1 MTTREHRRLPLIGLV
16 AALLAL
22 GGSAPAA
29 AQDETPAA
37 GFDPTARLPAHVH
50 VGSCEAPGEIAFSL
64 SEAGYG
70 LPVPLDPRATTPAT
84 DAAAVGQPGYGVAA
98 VSVTAVP
105 ASLDQLTG
113 GARTVDVHAA
123 AGGDAAEN
131 QLVCGSIGGFRNG
144 DDLVFG
150 LRERNG
156 SGYVGTAWAHDNRDG
171 TTTLALFLASG
182 LADQAPPAASEAPP
196 AATTTTTTST
206 TTSSAG
212 AGAAP
217 VVTAGE
223 PIPTV
228 IGDESIA
235 TDREALPEAAPSSLD
250 DLPDDI
256 EEATLPIAGGAFEVD
271 ELILRVDEPT
281 VLHVVNGDG
290 RPYLLAIGD
299 LLPASAIAADG
310 ITNVEFTTPNVR
322 TLEGALLDVDGEAVL
337 DTVRI
342 VIQAPGGVGP

>member
-22 GGSAPAA
+22 GGSVPAA

-37 GFDPTARLPAHVH
+37 GFDPTARFPAHVH
-50 VGSCEAPGEIAFSL
+50 AGSCDAPGEIAFSL

-70 LPVPLDPRATTPAT
+70 LPVPLDPRAATPAT
-84 DAAAVGQPGYGVAA
+84 DAAAIGQPGYGVAA

-113 GARTVDVHAA
+113 DARTVDVHAA

-131 QLVCGSIGGFRNG
+131 RLVCGSIGGFRNG

-182 LADQAPPAASEAPP
+182 LAGQAPP
-196 AATTTTTTST
+196 AATTTTS
-206 TTSSAG
+206 TSSAG

-217 VVTAGE
+217 EVSAGE

-228 IGDESIA
+228 TDDESIA

-271 ELILRVDEPT
+271 ELLLRADEPT
-281 VLHVVNGDG
+281 VLHVANGDG

-310 ITNVEFTTPNVR
+310 ITNVEFTTPNAR